1 MKKFISNLFTFI
13 LLIFS
18 IIIFCVTLYFCLDV
32 FEIIRV
38 PEKYSLVSLFYS
50 KIEVIASNSNTIE
63 NVVSEEN
70 TLEKRPRKTIGV
82 EKETYANS
90 AESTEFWAQLEE
102 QQKYQ
107 ENIEMDEDTTPQNFY
122 YEQLDDYAKIIYDEL
137 NSNLESLKKGVYT
150 ADFGLTF
157 DELLHQEGGDDILK
171 NSFQL
176 AINALTF
183 DNPDLFYLD
192 VTKLYLL
199 TEVTTRAFSKKYEVT
214 IGPNEE
220 SYLSKSFPSEQVVT
234 TAINMIEQEKNNLVN
249 QCQDKSTVEKIKI
262 VHDYLVDN
270 IEYDLEAGENI
281 YNVYGALIDK
291 KSVCEGYARSFK
303 YIMDDLNIP
312 CIIACGIGKNSLGNA
327 ESHAWN
333 YVQIDNEWYAIDVTW
348 DDPVITGPG
357 QLSEARKQESKYE
370 YYLNGS
376 NKFFEDHF
384 EDGNIVGESNF
395 KYPTLSVTNYK

>member
-1 MKKFISNLFTFI
+1 MKKFISNLFTI
-13 LLIFS
+13 TLLIFS

-50 KIEVIASNSNTIE
+50 KIEVIASNSNS
-63 NVVSEEN
+63 VPEEN
-70 TLEKRPRKTIGV
+70 TLEKRPRKIV
-82 EKETYANS
+82 AEEKETYVNS
-90 AESTEFWAQLEE
+90 AEAAEFWAQLEQ

-107 ENIEMDEDTTPQNFY
+107 ENVEMDENTTPQNFY
-122 YEQLDDYAKIIYDEL
+122 YEQLDEYAKIIYDKL
-137 NSNLESLKKGVYT
+137 NSNLESLKTGTYA

-157 DELLHQEGGDDILK
+157 DELLHQEDGDTILK
-171 NSFQL
+171 DSFQL

-220 SYLSKSFPSEQVVT
+220 SYLSKSFPTEQVVT
-234 TAINMIEQEKNNLVN
+234 SAINMIEQEKNNLVN

-270 IEYDLEAGENI
+270 TEYDLAAGENI
-281 YNVYGALIDK
+281 YNVYGTLIDK

-312 CIIACGIGKNSLGNA
+312 CIIACGIGKNSSGNA

-333 YVQIDNEWYAIDVTW
+333 YVQIDEQWYAIDVTW

-357 QLSEARKQESKYE
+357 YLSEARKQESKYE
-370 YYLNGS
+370 YYLKGS

-384 EDGNIVGESNF
+384 EDGNIVGEANF
-395 KYPTLSVTNYK
+395 KYPTLSVLNYK

>member
-1 MKKFISNLFTFI
+1 MKKFIGNLFTI
-13 LLIFS
+13 TLLIFS
-18 IIIFCVTLYFCLDV
+18 IIIFGVTLYFCLDV
-32 FEIIRV
+32 FEIIQV
-38 PEKYSLVSLFYS
+38 PEKYSLVSMFYS
-50 KIEVIASNSNTIE
+50 KIEVIASNSNIME
-63 NVVSEEN
+63 NNVSEEN
-70 TLEKRPRKTIGV
+70 TIEKRPRKTIGV

-90 AESTEFWAQLEE
+90 AESTEFWAKLEE

-107 ENIEMDEDTTPQNFY
+107 ENVEMDEGTTPQNFY
-122 YEQLDDYAKIIYDEL
+122 YEQLDEYAKIIYDKL
-137 NSNLESLKKGVYT
+137 NSNLESLKTGMYT

-157 DELLHQEGGDDILK
+157 DELLHQEGGDVILK
-171 NSFQL
+171 DSFQL

-220 SYLSKSFPSEQVVT
+220 SYLSKAFPTEQVVT
-234 TAINMIEQEKNNLVN
+234 SAINMIEQEKNNLVN
-249 QCQDKSTVEKIKI
+249 QCQNKSTVEKIKI

-270 IEYDLEAGENI
+270 TEYDLEAGENI
-281 YNVYGALIDK
+281 YNVYGTLIDK

-312 CIIACGIGKNSLGNA
+312 CIISCCIGKNSEGKA

-333 YVQIDNEWYAIDVTW
+333 YVQIDDEWYAIDVTW

-357 QLSEARKQESKYE
+357 YLSEAKKQESKYE

-384 EDGNIVGESNF
+384 EDGNIVGEANF
-395 KYPTLSVTNYK
+395 KYPTLSVLNYK

>member
-1 MKKFISNLFTFI
+1 MKKFISNLFTI
-13 LLIFS
+13 TLLIFS
-18 IIIFCVTLYFCLDV
+18 IVIFCVTLYFCLDV
-32 FEIIRV
+32 FEIVQI
-38 PEKYSLVSLFYS
+38 PEKYSLVSMFYS
-50 KIEVIASNSNTIE
+50 KIEVIASNSNIME
-63 NVVSEEN
+63 NVNPEEK
-70 TLEKRPRKTIGV
+70 TIEKRPRKTISA

-107 ENIEMDEDTTPQNFY
+107 ENVEMDEGTTPQNFY
-122 YEQLDDYAKIIYDEL
+122 YEQLDEYAKIIYDKL
-137 NSNLESLKKGVYT
+137 NSNLESLKTGMYT

-157 DELLHQEGGDDILK
+157 DELLHQEGGDVILK
-171 NSFQL
+171 DSFQL

-220 SYLSKSFPSEQVVT
+220 SYLSKAFPTEQVVT
-234 TAINMIEQEKNNLVN
+234 SAINMIEQEKNNLIN
-249 QCQDKSTVEKIKI
+249 QCQNKNTVEKIKI

-270 IEYDLEAGENI
+270 TEYDLEAGENI
-281 YNVYGALIDK
+281 YNVYGTLIDK

-312 CIIACGIGKNSLGNA
+312 CIIACGIGKNSEGKA

-333 YVQIDNEWYAIDVTW
+333 YVQIDEQWYAIDVTW

-357 QLSEARKQESKYE
+357 YLSEAKKQESKYE

-384 EDGNIVGESNF
+384 EDGNIVGEANF
-395 KYPTLSVTNYK
+395 KYPTLSVLNYK

>member
-1 MKKFISNLFTFI
+1 MKKFIGNLFTI
-13 LLIFS
+13 TLLIFS
-18 IIIFCVTLYFCLDV
+18 IIIFGVTLYFCLDV
-32 FEIIRV
+32 FEIIQV
-38 PEKYSLVSLFYS
+38 PEKYSLVSMFYS
-50 KIEVIASNSNTIE
+50 KIEVIASNSNIME
-63 NVVSEEN
+63 NNVSEEN
-70 TLEKRPRKTIGV
+70 TIEKRPRKTIGV

-90 AESTEFWAQLEE
+90 AESTEFWAKLEE

-107 ENIEMDEDTTPQNFY
+107 ENVEMDEGTTPQNFY
-122 YEQLDDYAKIIYDEL
+122 YEQLDEYAKIIYDKL
-137 NSNLESLKKGVYT
+137 NSNLESLKTGMYT

-157 DELLHQEGGDDILK
+157 DELLHQEGGDVILK
-171 NSFQL
+171 DSFQL

-220 SYLSKSFPSEQVVT
+220 SYLSKAFPTEQVVT
-234 TAINMIEQEKNNLVN
+234 SAINMIEQEKNNLVN
-249 QCQDKSTVEKIKI
+249 QCQNKSTVEKIKI

-270 IEYDLEAGENI
+270 TEYDLEAGENI
-281 YNVYGALIDK
+281 YNVYGTLIDK

-312 CIIACGIGKNSLGNA
+312 CIIACGIGKNSEGKA

-333 YVQIDNEWYAIDVTW
+333 YVQIDDEWYAIDVTW

-357 QLSEARKQESKYE
+357 YLSEAKKQESKYE

-384 EDGNIVGESNF
+384 EDGNIVGEANF
-395 KYPTLSVTNYK
+395 KYPTLSVLNYK

>member
-32 FEIIRV
+32 FEIVKV

-50 KIEVIASNSNTIE
+50 KIEVIASNTNLTE
-63 NVVSEEN
+63 NVISEEKS
-70 TLEKRPRKTIGV
+70 LEKRPRKTIVV

-90 AESTEFWAQLEE
+90 AETAEFWAQLEE

-122 YEQLDDYAKIIYDEL
+122 YEQLDEYAKIIYDKL
-137 NSNLESLKKGVYT
+137 NSNLESLKTGTYT

-157 DELLHQEGGDDILK
+157 DELLHQENGDTILK

-199 TEVTTRAFSKKYEVT
+199 TEVTTRAFSKKYEVS

-220 SYLSKSFPSEQVVT
+220 SYLSKSFPTEQVVKS
-234 TAINMIEQEKNNLVN
+234 AINMIEDTKNNLVN
-249 QCQDKSTVEKIKI
+249 QCQNKSTVEKIKI

-270 IEYDLEAGENI
+270 TEYDLEAGENI
-281 YNVYGALIDK
+281 YNVYGTLINK

-312 CIIACGIGKNSLGNA
+312 CIIACGIGKNSSGNA

-333 YVQIDNEWYAIDVTW
+333 YVQIDDQWYAIDVTW

-357 QLSEARKQESKYE
+357 QVSEAKKQESKYE
-370 YYLNGS
+370 YYLKGS

-384 EDGNIVGESNF
+384 EDGNIVGEANF
-395 KYPTLSVTNYK
+395 KYPTLSVLNYK